1 MTLRIDELT
10 FRYKTGLPEIFSHLS
25 YEFPAGKLTA
35 LTGPSGCGKST
46 LLYVLGL
53 MLSPTAGRV
62 SYNDKSLS
70 ELDDCQ
76 RSAFRAREIGFIFQ
90 DSELDAFRPILE
102 SVIEPGLYAG
112 LKATK
117 LRRIGLQLLTHVGL
131 GDQAEQKPTHISGG
145 QGQRAAVARALIN
158 DPAIILADEP
168 TGNLDRDNAAIV
180 LDLLQTAASE
190 GRTVVVATHDPFVK
204 DACDCVIDIAEE
216 RDG

>member
-1 MTLRIDELT
+1 MTLRIDELA
-10 FRYKTGLPEIFSHLS
+10 FRYQPRLPEVFSDLS
-25 YEFPAGKLTA
+25 HEFPAGKLTA

-62 SYNDKSLS
+62 SYDGKVLS
-70 ELDDCQ
+70 DLDDFQ
-76 RSAFRAREIGFIFQ
+76 RSEFRARDIGFIFQ
-90 DSELDAFRPILE
+90 DSELDSFRPIVE

-112 LKATK
+112 KKAK
-117 LRRIGLQLLTHVGL
+117 QLRSVGLQLLAHVGL
-131 GDQAEQKPTHISGG
+131 GDQAEKKPTHISGG

-180 LDLLQTAASE
+180 LGLLQTAASE

-204 DACDCVIDIAEE
+204 DACECVVDIAKG
-216 RDG
+216 RDR